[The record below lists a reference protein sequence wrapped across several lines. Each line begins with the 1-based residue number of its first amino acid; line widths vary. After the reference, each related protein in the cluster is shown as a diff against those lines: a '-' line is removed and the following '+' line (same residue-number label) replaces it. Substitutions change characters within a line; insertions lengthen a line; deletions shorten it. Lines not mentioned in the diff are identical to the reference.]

1 MKLAVNRIY
10 GGVIFKGT
18 QEYVIKQMTF
28 DVSATGITDIQE
40 VDEIIRQLQQ
50 LKSEIADGC
59 TKAVIEPITSLD
71 QIEADNRNL
80 DK

>member
-1 MKLAVNRIY
+1 MELAVNRIY
-10 GGVIFKGT
+10 GGVIFKDT

>member
-1 MKLAVNRIY
+1 MELAVNRIY
-10 GGVIFKGT
+10 GGVVFKGT

-50 LKSEIADGC
+50 LRSEIADGC
-59 TKAVIEPITSLD
+59 TKAVIQPITSLD